1 MTTYSTAHTTQARRT
16 PPRSQEKRSSKE
28 QQPDNEALL
37 IIDSEPEPSTDGP
50 DWYYFWYKV
59 PGQKNNANGSGK
71 TINCRE
77 FQVSWVIEAME
88 TNTLLQKGLH
98 FHFEQIDTPNGPAS
112 TRWRYVL
119 DKDFHLLEP
128 EPEEPPMTWSQ
139 PGQEVPVVVQPPQAL
154 IDVQTDEIA
163 VETLRRFNRFR
174 CCCTAAGLKP
184 TPSELIAAMQA
195 NHSSVCIDASKGVTI
210 RQRNS

>member
-37 IIDSEPEPSTDGP
+37 IIDSEPEQSNDGP
-50 DWYYFWYKV
+50 DWYYFWYKI
-59 PGQKNNANGSGK
+59 PGQKPNANGSGK

-128 EPEEPPMTWSQ
+128 APEEPPMTWSQ
-139 PGQEVPVVVQPPQAL
+139 PGQEVPVIAQPQAPNQIVAMASAMITNWL
-154 IDVQTDEIA
+154 TVRQTYQEFAGIPGFDRNTFDA
-163 VETLRRFNRFR
+163 VKSATEPVERD
-174 CCCTAAGLKP
+174 
-184 TPSELIAAMQA
+184 S
-195 NHSSVCIDASKGVTI
+195 
-210 RQRNS
+210 

>member
-37 IIDSEPEPSTDGP
+37 IIDSEPEQSNDGP
-50 DWYYFWYKV
+50 DWYYFWYKI
-59 PGQKNNANGSGK
+59 PGQKPNANGSGK

-139 PGQEVPVVVQPPQAL
+139 PGQEVPVVVQPQVDNEVVAL
-154 IDVQTDEIA
+154 ASQIITDWLTVHKKFEPYAGIPGFDDI
-163 VETLRRFNRFR
+163 TFR
-174 CCCTAAGLKP
+174 ATMGA
-184 TPSELIAAMQA
+184 TI
-195 NHSSVCIDASKGVTI
+195 SVDRKS
-210 RQRNS
+210 

>member
-1 MTTYSTAHTTQARRT
+1 MTIQSTAHTTQARRT
-16 PPRSQEKRSSKE
+16 PPRSQEKKSPSNKRFAQVK
-28 QQPDNEALL
+28 
-37 IIDSEPEPSTDGP
+37 IVSEPGKSITDFPDEGG
-50 DWYYFWYKV
+50 DWYFFRVDHVNSNCKQW
-59 PGQKNNANGSGK
+59 

-77 FQVSWVIEAME
+77 WQISWVIEQQGCNVQLCE
-88 TNTLLQKGLH
+88 GLH
-98 FHFEQIDTPNGPAS
+98 FHYVKGAVQVENGWEP
-112 TRWRYVL
+112 RHVL

>member
-139 PGQEVPVVVQPPQAL
+139 PGQEVPVIAQPQAPNQIVAMASAMITNWL
-154 IDVQTDEIA
+154 TVRQTYQEFRTIPGFDDITFRA
-163 VETLRRFNRFR
+163 VMGAT
-174 CCCTAAGLKP
+174 
-184 TPSELIAAMQA
+184 I
-195 NHSSVCIDASKGVTI
+195 SVGRKS
-210 RQRNS
+210 

>member
-37 IIDSEPEPSTDGP
+37 IIDSEPEQSNDGP
-50 DWYYFWYKV
+50 DWYYFWYKI
-59 PGQKNNANGSGK
+59 PGQKPNANGSGK

-98 FHFEQIDTPNGPAS
+98 FHFEQIDTPTGPAS

-139 PGQEVPVVVQPPQAL
+139 PGQEVPVIAQPQAPNQIVAMASAMITNWL
-154 IDVQTDEIA
+154 TVRQTYQEFAGIPGFDRNTFDA
-163 VETLRRFNRFR
+163 VKSATETVERD
-174 CCCTAAGLKP
+174 
-184 TPSELIAAMQA
+184 S
-195 NHSSVCIDASKGVTI
+195 
-210 RQRNS
+210 